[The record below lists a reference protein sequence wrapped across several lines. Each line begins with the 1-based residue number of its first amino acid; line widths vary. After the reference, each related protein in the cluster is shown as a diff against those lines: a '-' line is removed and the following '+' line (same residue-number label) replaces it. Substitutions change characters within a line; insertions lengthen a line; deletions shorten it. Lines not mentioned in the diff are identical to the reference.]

1 MKNITLHGKN
11 IITVIKVLNRPKL
24 PCAINILNT
33 CIGN

>member
-1 MKNITLHGKN
+1 MENITLPGKN
-11 IITVIKVLNRPKL
+11 IITVIIVVNRPKL